1 MTRDPYLTNGAIEI
15 CPMENNM
22 AKRGKRYRGINEH
35 VDRLQLY
42 TVDEAVS
49 LVKKT
54 GSAKFDETVDL
65 ASRLGVDPRQ
75 ADQNIRGTVT
85 LPYGTGKSV
94 RVVVFAQGDL
104 ARQAEEAGADFV
116 GTDEL
121 VDKIVDG
128 WLDFDATIATPDLMR
143 SIMPKLGRVLGPR
156 GLMPNAKA
164 GTVTTDVTE
173 TLQNIKAGQIEYR
186 VERSSGV
193 VQVPIGKVSFEED
206 SIKQNLNAVMNALV
220 AARPSAVKGRYIRS
234 VAISATMGAG
244 IRIDPQQFA

>member
-1 MTRDPYLTNGAIEI
+1 
-15 CPMENNM
+15 M

-42 TVDEAVS
+42 TIDEAVS

-54 GSAKFDETVDL
+54 SSAKFDETVDL
-65 ASRLGVDPRQ
+65 ASRLGVDARQ
-75 ADQNIRGTVT
+75 ADQNIRGTVA
-85 LPYGTGKSV
+85 LPHGTGKSV

-164 GTVTTDVTE
+164 GTVTTDVADTI
-173 TLQNIKAGQIEYR
+173 QDIKAGQIEYR

-193 VQVPIGKVSFEED
+193 VQVPIGKVSFEEE
-206 SIKQNLNAVMNALV
+206 SIKQNLNAVMSALV
-220 AARPSAVKGRYIRS
+220 AARPSAVKGQIHSERCYISNNGSWYSDRS
-234 VAISATMGAG
+234 TAICIIRMGYD
-244 IRIDPQQFA
+244 IEESYS

>member
-1 MTRDPYLTNGAIEI
+1 
-15 CPMENNM
+15 M

-65 ASRLGVDPRQ
+65 ASRLGIDARQ

-85 LPYGTGKSV
+85 LPHGTGKSV

-104 ARQAEEAGADFV
+104 ARQAEDAGADFV
-116 GTDEL
+116 GTDDL

-173 TLQNIKAGQIEYR
+173 TIQNIKAGQIEYR

-193 VQVPIGKVSFEED
+193 VQVPIGKVSFEEE
-206 SIKQNLNAVMNALV
+206 SIKQNLNAVMSALV
-220 AARPSAVKGRYIRS
+220 AARPSAVKGRYIRT
-234 VAISATMGAG
+234 VAISATMGTG

>member
-1 MTRDPYLTNGAIEI
+1 
-15 CPMENNM
+15 M
-22 AKRGKRYRGINEH
+22 AKRGKRYRGLNEQ
-35 VDRLQLY
+35 VDRLHLY

-65 ASRLGVDPRQ
+65 ASRLGVDARQ
-75 ADQNIRGTVT
+75 ADQNIRGTVA
-85 LPYGTGKSV
+85 LPHGTGKSV

-121 VDKIVDG
+121 VDKIADG
-128 WLDFDATIATPDLMR
+128 WLEFDATIATPDLMR
-143 SIMPKLGRVLGPR
+143 NIMPKLGRILGPR

-164 GTVTTDVTE
+164 GTVTTDVTG

-186 VERSSGV
+186 VERSSGIV
-193 VQVPIGKVSFEED
+193 HVPIGKTSFEED
-206 SIKQNLNAVMNALV
+206 NLKENLNAVMGALV

-234 VAISATMGAG
+234 ISISATMGAG
-244 IRIDPQQFA
+244 IKIDPQQFA

>member
-1 MTRDPYLTNGAIEI
+1 M

-75 ADQNIRGTVT
+75 SDQNIRGTVT
-85 LPYGTGKSV
+85 LPHGTGKSV

-116 GTDEL
+116 GTDDL

-206 SIKQNLNAVMNALV
+206 SIKQNLNAVMSALV

>member
-1 MTRDPYLTNGAIEI
+1 
-15 CPMENNM
+15 M
-22 AKRGKRYRGINEH
+22 AKKGKRYRGINEH

-42 TVDEAVS
+42 TIDEAVS

-65 ASRLGVDPRQ
+65 ASRLGIDARQ
-75 ADQNIRGTVT
+75 ADQNIRGTVA
-85 LPYGTGKSV
+85 LPHGTGKSV
-94 RVVVFAQGDL
+94 RVVVFAQGDP

-143 SIMPKLGRVLGPR
+143 SIMPKLGRILGPR

-164 GTVTTDVTE
+164 GTVTMDVAE
-173 TLQNIKAGQIEYR
+173 TIQDIKAGQIEYR
-186 VERSSGV
+186 VERSSGIV
-193 VQVPIGKVSFEED
+193 HVPIGKVSFEEE
-206 SIKQNLNAVMNALV
+206 SIKQNLNAVMSALV

-234 VAISATMGAG
+234 VAISATMGAA

>member
-1 MTRDPYLTNGAIEI
+1 
-15 CPMENNM
+15 M

-75 ADQNIRGTVT
+75 SDQNIRGTVT
-85 LPYGTGKSV
+85 LPHGTGKSV

-116 GTDEL
+116 GTDDL

-193 VQVPIGKVSFEED
+193 VQVPIGKVSFEEE
-206 SIKQNLNAVMNALV
+206 SIKQNLNAVMSALV

>member
-1 MTRDPYLTNGAIEI
+1 
-15 CPMENNM
+15 M
-22 AKRGKRYRGINEH
+22 AKRGKRYTESKTH

-54 GSAKFDETVDL
+54 SGAKFDETVDL
-65 ASRLGVDPRQ
+65 ASRLGVNAQ
-75 ADQNIRGTVT
+75 HADQNIRGTVT

-94 RVVVFAQGDL
+94 CVVVFAEGDP

-164 GTVTTDVTE
+164 GTVTMDVADAI
-173 TLQNIKAGQIEYR
+173 QNIKAGQIEYR
-186 VERSSGV
+186 VERSSGIV
-193 VQVPIGKVSFEED
+193 HVPIGKTSFEEE
-206 SIKQNLNAVMNALV
+206 SIKENLNAVMGALV
-220 AARPSAVKGRYIRS
+220 AARPSSVKGRYIRS
-234 VAISATMGAG
+234 VAISATMGVG
-244 IRIDPQQFA
+244 IRIDPQQFL

>member
-1 MTRDPYLTNGAIEI
+1 
-15 CPMENNM
+15 M
-22 AKRGKRYRGINEH
+22 AKRGKRYRGISEQ

-42 TVDEAVS
+42 TIDEAVS

-54 GSAKFDETVDL
+54 GNAKFDETVDL
-65 ASRLGVDPRQ
+65 ASRLGVDARQ
-75 ADQNIRGTVT
+75 SDQNIRGTVT
-85 LPYGTGKSV
+85 LPHGTGKSV

-121 VDKIVDG
+121 VDKIADG

-143 SIMPKLGRVLGPR
+143 NIMPKLGRILGPR

-164 GTVTTDVTE
+164 GTVTTDVTD
-173 TLQNIKAGQIEYR
+173 TIQNIKAGQIEYR

-193 VQVPIGKVSFEED
+193 VQVPIGKTSFEEE
-206 SIKQNLNAVMNALV
+206 SIKQNLNAVMGALV

>member
-1 MTRDPYLTNGAIEI
+1 
-15 CPMENNM
+15 M

-75 ADQNIRGTVT
+75 SDQNIRGTVT
-85 LPYGTGKSV
+85 LPHGTGKSV

-116 GTDEL
+116 GTDDL

-143 SIMPKLGRVLGPR
+143 SIMPKLGRILGPR

-193 VQVPIGKVSFEED
+193 VQVPIGKVSFEEE

>member
-1 MTRDPYLTNGAIEI
+1 
-15 CPMENNM
+15 M
-22 AKRGKRYRGINEH
+22 AKRGKRYTEIREH

-49 LVKKT
+49 LLKKT
-54 GSAKFDETVDL
+54 SGAKFDETIDL
-65 ASRLGVDPRQ
+65 ASRLGVNAQ
-75 ADQNIRGTVT
+75 HAEQNIRGTVT
-85 LPYGTGKSV
+85 LPHGTGKSV
-94 RVVVFAQGDL
+94 RVVVFAEGDP

-116 GTDEL
+116 GTDDL

-164 GTVTTDVTE
+164 GTVTMDVTDAI
-173 TLQNIKAGQIEYR
+173 QNIKAGQIEYR

-193 VQVPIGKVSFEED
+193 VHVPIGKTSFEEN
-206 SIKQNLNAVMNALV
+206 SIKENLNVVMSALV
-220 AARPSAVKGRYIRS
+220 TARPSSVKGRYIRS
-234 VAISATMGAG
+234 VAISATMGVG
-244 IRIDPQQFA
+244 IRIDPQQFV

>member
-1 MTRDPYLTNGAIEI
+1 
-15 CPMENNM
+15 MENNM
-22 AKRGKRYRGINEH
+22 AKKGKRYNGINEH

-42 TVDEAVS
+42 TIDEAVS

-65 ASRLGVDPRQ
+65 ASRLGIDARQ
-75 ADQNIRGTVT
+75 ADQNIRGIVA
-85 LPYGTGKSV
+85 LPHGTGKSV

-116 GTDEL
+116 GTDDL

-143 SIMPKLGRVLGPR
+143 NIMPKLGRVLGPR

-164 GTVTTDVTE
+164 GTVTTDVAE
-173 TLQNIKAGQIEYR
+173 TIRDIKAGQIEYR
-186 VERSSGV
+186 AERSSGIV
-193 VQVPIGKVSFEED
+193 HVPIGKVSFEEE
-206 SIKQNLNAVMNALV
+206 SIKQNLNVVMSALV
-220 AARPSAVKGRYIRS
+220 AARPSVVKGRYIRS
-234 VAISATMGAG
+234 VAISATMGTG

>member
-1 MTRDPYLTNGAIEI
+1 
-15 CPMENNM
+15 M
-22 AKRGKRYRGINEH
+22 AKRGKRYTAGSEQ

-42 TVDEAVS
+42 TVDEAIS

-54 GSAKFDETVDL
+54 SGAKFDETVDL
-65 ASRLGVDPRQ
+65 ASRLGINAQ
-75 ADQNIRGTVT
+75 HSEQNIRGTVT
-85 LPYGTGKSV
+85 LPHGTGKSV
-94 RVVVFAQGDL
+94 RVVVFAEGDL

-164 GTVTTDVTE
+164 GTVTTDVSE
-173 TLQNIKAGQIEYR
+173 TIQSIKAGQIEYR
-186 VERSSGV
+186 VERSSGIV
-193 VQVPIGKVSFEED
+193 HVPIGKTSFEEE
-206 SIKQNLNAVMNALV
+206 SIKGNLNAVMSALV

-234 VAISATMGAG
+234 IAISATMGVG

>member
-1 MTRDPYLTNGAIEI
+1 
-15 CPMENNM
+15 M
-22 AKRGKRYRGINEH
+22 AKRGKRYTESREH

-54 GSAKFDETVDL
+54 SGAKFDETVDL
-65 ASRLGVDPRQ
+65 ASRLGVDAQ
-75 ADQNIRGTVT
+75 HAEQNIRGTVT
-85 LPYGTGKSV
+85 LPHGTGKSV
-94 RVVVFAQGDL
+94 RVVVFAEGDP

-116 GTDEL
+116 GTDDL

-164 GTVTTDVTE
+164 GTVTMDVADAI
-173 TLQNIKAGQIEYR
+173 QNIKAGQIEYR
-186 VERSSGV
+186 VERASGIV
-193 VQVPIGKVSFEED
+193 HVPIGKTSFEEN
-206 SIKQNLNAVMNALV
+206 SIKENLNAVMGALI
-220 AARPSAVKGRYIRS
+220 AARPSSVKGRYLRT
-234 VAISATMGAG
+234 VAISATMGVG
-244 IRIDPQQFA
+244 IRIDPQQFL

>member
-1 MTRDPYLTNGAIEI
+1 
-15 CPMENNM
+15 M
-22 AKRGKRYRGINEH
+22 AKRGKRYTEIREH

-54 GSAKFDETVDL
+54 SGAKFDETVDL
-65 ASRLGVDPRQ
+65 ASRLGVNAQ
-75 ADQNIRGTVT
+75 HAEQNIRGTVT
-85 LPYGTGKSV
+85 LPHGTGKSV
-94 RVVVFAQGDL
+94 RVVVFAEGDP

-164 GTVTTDVTE
+164 GTVTMDVTGAI
-173 TLQNIKAGQIEYR
+173 QNIKAGQIEYR

-193 VQVPIGKVSFEED
+193 VHVPIGKTSFEEN
-206 SIKQNLNAVMNALV
+206 SIKENLNAVMNAII
-220 AARPSAVKGRYIRS
+220 AARPSAVKGRYVRS
-234 VAISATMGAG
+234 VAISATMGVG